1 MVDMSC
7 MDCSLGTHV
16 GFPMLHSG
24 ERGTL
29 AEFVWSALHR
39 DWHLEKHV
47 ELSRQSPIVSCQL
60 KFLGSHLPW
69 NEDK

>member
-24 ERGTL
+24 ETGRNGHTGRVCLVSFTQGLAFRETRGTIK
-29 AEFVWSALHR
+29 AITNR
-39 DWHLEKHV
+39 
-47 ELSRQSPIVSCQL
+47 ELSA
-60 KFLGSHLPW
+60 
-69 NEDK
+69 